1 MSRRMTWV
9 VTTPAAARIPRSQNR
24 PFVSMLTDWG
34 ARDPS
39 AAICHGV
46 VLSIVP
52 EALIVDISHE
62 IEKYN
67 IRHGALMLWCALPF
81 LPIGAHMAVVDPG
94 VGTTRR
100 PIAIEVARGDIL
112 VGPDNGLLLPG
123 ADRLGGIMRVHVID
137 NIQYRLPVL
146 TSTFHGRDLFA
157 PAAAHLALGV
167 PLDALG
173 PELDPSDLVTIDWPP
188 VVVRQDELETTV
200 IYRDTFGNLK
210 LAGLTA
216 DLLDALPGIEHGGR
230 VEVHIGGRKRP
241 LTMPWAPT
249 FGGVETGSMKP
260 RDEDRAIAT
269 ATGIGSRPIDMAAVM
284 PSGAHI
290 LVDAVCEVS
299 SDSSSAITPNTMT
312 SEVTVLAPVSAMT
325 LWPTQVASPEVNIM
339 APSESPPPKSTSV
352 PQSMPFCASFQLIVN
367 SLLPQLTGMMKS
379 SRAASMPTVASLK

>member
-1 MSRRMTWV
+1 MTWV

-62 IEKYN
+62 IEKFN

-167 PLDALG
+167 PLEALG
-173 PELDPSDLVTIDWPP
+173 PELDPNDLVTIDWPP
-188 VVVRQDELETTV
+188 VVVRDNELETTV

-216 DLLDALPGIEHGGR
+216 DLLDALPGIEHGSR
-230 VEVHIGGRKRP
+230 VEVRINGHQRP

-249 FGGVETGSMKP
+249 FGGVETGDYVIFEDSYGRLCIAQNQGSAALALGVEEGATITVRRAPEHLTAGSDEHGP
-260 RDEDRAIAT
+260 RARIVADAHRVE
-269 ATGIGSRPIDMAAVM
+269 SQAA
-284 PSGAHI
+284 
-290 LVDAVCEVS
+290 E
-299 SDSSSAITPNTMT
+299 
-312 SEVTVLAPVSAMT
+312 
-325 LWPTQVASPEVNIM
+325 
-339 APSESPPPKSTSV
+339 
-352 PQSMPFCASFQLIVN
+352 
-367 SLLPQLTGMMKS
+367 
-379 SRAASMPTVASLK
+379 

>member
-1 MSRRMTWV
+1 MTWV
-9 VTTPAAARIPRSQNR
+9 VTTPAAARIPRTQNR

-52 EALIVDISHE
+52 EALIVDITHE

-67 IRHGALMLWCALPF
+67 IRHGALLLWCALPF

-94 VGTTRR
+94 VGTERR

-123 ADRLGGIMRVHVID
+123 ADRLGGIMRVHLID

-167 PLDALG
+167 PLEAIG
-173 PELDPSDLVTIDWPP
+173 PEIDPGDLVSIEWPP
-188 VVVRQDELETTV
+188 VVVRPDELETTV

-230 VEVHIGGRKRP
+230 IEVRVTGRDLP
-241 LTMPWAPT
+241 LTMPWMPT
-249 FGGVETGSMKP
+249 FGDVASGEYVFF
-260 RDEDRAIAT
+260 EDSYGRLCIAQNQGNAGQSLAIAEGTTITVRRAPRALPGGGRSGSQPAQLDSGDDASEET
-269 ATGIGSRPIDMAAVM
+269 A
-284 PSGAHI
+284 
-290 LVDAVCEVS
+290 E
-299 SDSSSAITPNTMT
+299 
-312 SEVTVLAPVSAMT
+312 
-325 LWPTQVASPEVNIM
+325 
-339 APSESPPPKSTSV
+339 
-352 PQSMPFCASFQLIVN
+352 
-367 SLLPQLTGMMKS
+367 
-379 SRAASMPTVASLK
+379 